1 MPFAR
6 VKFHF
11 DANVSDLNTELKY
24 FKVDEDGDADEE
36 TIDGSFDEE
45 AQKKVRDNL
54 WHEIPLSAQFIPVKK
69 STDVKFTYM
78 VFFFNDHSHLSL
90 YCSSDVVI
98 SCSIEAQ
105 PRHGDWANGFSID
118 WIGLRPLLLPPRVR
132 RMAEEG
138 ICSMHFIFNVF
149 IINPLLTLG
158 SFFPFILGRKD
169 GLSEVW
175 KVKKDDDI
183 KDYCGACVK
192 HCLPAE
198 AENLGTAESRF
209 DVFDCACFESG
220 DLFFFVLSLFLPFS
234 SFVSRRL
241 QVRSR
246 SSASRFPAQ
255 TRRPFSSLHHHRH
268 RCAHALESTP
278 GSARMRQRLRASH
291 CTHLL

>member
-1 MPFAR
+1 M
-6 VKFHF
+6 
-11 DANVSDLNTELKY
+11 
-24 FKVDEDGDADEE
+24 
-36 TIDGSFDEE
+36 
-45 AQKKVRDNL
+45 
-54 WHEIPLSAQFIPVKK
+54 
-69 STDVKFTYM
+69 
-78 VFFFNDHSHLSL
+78 
-90 YCSSDVVI
+90 I

-220 DLFFFVLSLFLPFS
+220 DLFFFCTFFISSFLIIRLQATASAQPFLRLQISRANSSSVLQSTPPPTPLCACSRIDPWQCSHAPTSPRLALHSLTLKCTSITAVQASMSIDLIFFFFFLLLFYHQLFLIIIIII
-234 SFVSRRL
+234 VVAVRL
-241 QVRSR
+241 
-246 SSASRFPAQ
+246 
-255 TRRPFSSLHHHRH
+255 
-268 RCAHALESTP
+268 ALV
-278 GSARMRQRLRASH
+278 
-291 CTHLL
+291 